1 MAIGCGHCHKTHD
14 TVTEV
19 RICSGQQNREELQA
33 HADLLAPGL
42 YVHPDGRK
50 FQVRRSGKSGHNYAM
65 LFSAATKHYE
75 YAPGQITS
83 IRPEYLQAEAKDPRE
98 GVYQNAAGE
107 IRSVKKAVHGSGQM
121 VARQLVI
128 DKPAVLTLGGSV
140 FAAAEVHWLYLGL
153 ARDHIAGYELMTLE
167 EAMQFGQLYGVCC
180 DCGRTLTDPV
190 SIGRG
195 IGPICGAKEN
205 YFRELPPAPEWTL
218 G

>member
-1 MAIGCGHCHKTHD
+1 MSISCGHCHGHHD

-19 RICSGQQNREELQA
+19 RMCSGQQNREELQA

-65 LFSAATKHYE
+65 LFSVATKHYE

-98 GVYQNAAGE
+98 GVYRNTAGE

-121 VARQLVI
+121 VARRLVVPAE
-128 DKPAVLTLGGSV
+128 DDEDNPKPYWV
-140 FAAAEVHWLYLGL
+140 YLGL
-153 ARDHIAGYELMTLE
+153 ARDHIAGFVLMTLE
-167 EAMQFGQLYGVCC
+167 EAMAFGQLYGVCC
-180 DCGRTLTDPV
+180 DCGIVLTNPV
-190 SIGRG
+190 SIERG

-205 YFRELPPAPEWTL
+205 YFRAPIEAPEWTI
-218 G
+218 